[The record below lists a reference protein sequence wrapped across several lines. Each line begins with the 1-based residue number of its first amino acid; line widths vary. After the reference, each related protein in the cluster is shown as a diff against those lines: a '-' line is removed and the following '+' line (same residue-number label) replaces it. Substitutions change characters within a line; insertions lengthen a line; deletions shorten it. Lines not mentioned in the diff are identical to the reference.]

1 MPTFFSRRE
10 AIFLKNFLKFME
22 LITNLLGLTYTSCF
36 ALCFIPQ
43 MVKTIISKDVD
54 NVSVSVYYICLL
66 GYVSALTYTLLK
78 VGLDFWLQINFIVSG
93 ITSAIMIYIY
103 HKYKN
108 REVVVN
114 KVVRNIRV
122 D

>member
-1 MPTFFSRRE
+1 MSTFFSRRE

-66 GYVSALTYTLLK
+66 GYVSALTYTVLK

>member
-1 MPTFFSRRE
+1 
-10 AIFLKNFLKFME
+10 ME
-22 LITNLLGLTYTSCF
+22 LITNTLGFMYTCCF

-43 MVKTIISKDVD
+43 IVKTIISKSVD
-54 NVSVSVYYICLL
+54 NVSVSVYYISLT
-66 GYVSALTYTLLK
+66 GYISALSYTLLK
-78 VGLDFWLQINFIVSG
+78 VGLDFWLQINFVLSG
-93 ITSAIMIYIY
+93 IASSVMIFVY

>member
-1 MPTFFSRRE
+1 
-10 AIFLKNFLKFME
+10 
-22 LITNLLGLTYTSCF
+22 
-36 ALCFIPQ
+36 